1 MRAEQPASQH
11 DDSGS
16 CPAPNN
22 GYSGSYNDG
31 IRLQQWHT
39 APTTAYG
46 SKRRRR
52 LQLQTP
58 APAPAPAPTTSPAY
72 VSYDG
77 AGIRLVRRRWH
88 TALTTAYSSND
99 AASTRLQRRRR
110 HTAPTRHTA
119 PALTSAPAPTTA
131 YGFDDGRQGNSTTD
145 EGTTSKNSTSTST
158 APTPTSEATA

>member
-1 MRAEQPASQH
+1 MMRAEQPASQH

-52 LQLQTP
+52 LQLQLQRRRRHTSP
-58 APAPAPAPTTSPAY
+58 TTAPAY
-72 VSYDG
+72 GSYDG
-77 AGIRLVRRRWH
+77 AGIRL
-88 TALTTAYSSND
+88 
-99 AASTRLQRRRR
+99 
-110 HTAPTRHTA
+110 
-119 PALTSAPAPTTA
+119 
-131 YGFDDGRQGNSTTD
+131 
-145 EGTTSKNSTSTST
+145 
-158 APTPTSEATA
+158 